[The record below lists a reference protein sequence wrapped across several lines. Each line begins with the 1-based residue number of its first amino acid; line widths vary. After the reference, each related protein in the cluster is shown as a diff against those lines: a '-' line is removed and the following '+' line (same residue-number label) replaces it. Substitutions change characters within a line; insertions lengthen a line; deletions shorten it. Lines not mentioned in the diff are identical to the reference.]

1 MFVKSCVA
9 CVAVVFPEVPC
20 RVGHLRR
27 LLPRLIQRLPRLLP
41 LLIQHLPQLV
51 RVVLVRSQPKSSQ
64 LQALL
69 FLACSQPNV
78 LLFVSGL
85 LPKAV
90 FLALA
95 CSQPKVPLL
104 VNALLHK
111 PVAEVDVVDVGSFV
125 RKIC

>member
-1 MFVKSCVA
+1 M
-9 CVAVVFPEVPC
+9 P
-20 RVGHLRR
+20 RR
-27 LLPRLIQRLPRLLP
+27 TPAPTSAP
-41 LLIQHLPQLV
+41 AHPASAPTSAPAHPASAPAV

>member
-64 LQALL
+64 LQAL
-69 FLACSQPNV
+69 FFTCSQPNV

-104 VNALLHK
+104 VNALLHE
-111 PVAEVDVVDVGSFV
+111 PVAEVAVVDVGSFV